1 LPYCHFAILPRC
13 WQSSSLELF
22 LEPIVKL
29 DDLLG
34 GLSFRLELLRRLP
47 GRQRVAKSGALLDAT
62 GATASPCTAA
72 PARASARRRV
82 APGGMAFKT
91 TKAGLPASF
100 TISAVVPIAR
110 KSRIP
115 GRHGMRI
122 RSAAF
127 AAASEALSACG
138 AVSIRAPGRPHLPSR
153 LGGLREP
160 GKPHGYDN
168 GGFSLT
174 RVFPTGSACLRIEVD
189 HDCGLSSFLGCD
201 GKVKRGRGFPGST
214 LLALDSYG
222 FHSTVLPHCCVA
234 SNVAARLAAL
244 LAIRQFWFSPMDFL
258 ICNSYLKTQLDGLC
272 QPMSRVLVSGAP
284 RAVIYVFADDHC
296 PPHVHA
302 RHRGE
307 GWIARVRISSSAPR
321 SS

>member
-1 LPYCHFAILPRC
+1 MGSRSNCRCQFLFAHAGRRVVPAGTRRRGWRVSGCRPRYYRIRSCHPLHHLRKAWTLTTTYSIALLPLCHIARC

-138 AVSIRAPGRPHLPSR
+138 AVSIRARAAPPSFAAWRAAGAGQAARIRQRGFQLDACLSNRQRLLADRGRSR
-153 LGGLREP
+153 LRPVQLSRLR
-160 GKPHGYDN
+160 
-168 GGFSLT
+168 
-174 RVFPTGSACLRIEVD
+174 
-189 HDCGLSSFLGCD
+189 
-201 GKVKRGRGFPGST
+201 
-214 LLALDSYG
+214 
-222 FHSTVLPHCCVA
+222 
-234 SNVAARLAAL
+234 
-244 LAIRQFWFSPMDFL
+244 RQ
-258 ICNSYLKTQLDGLC
+258 G
-272 QPMSRVLVSGAP
+272 
-284 RAVIYVFADDHC
+284 
-296 PPHVHA
+296 
-302 RHRGE
+302 
-307 GWIARVRISSSAPR
+307 
-321 SS
+321 